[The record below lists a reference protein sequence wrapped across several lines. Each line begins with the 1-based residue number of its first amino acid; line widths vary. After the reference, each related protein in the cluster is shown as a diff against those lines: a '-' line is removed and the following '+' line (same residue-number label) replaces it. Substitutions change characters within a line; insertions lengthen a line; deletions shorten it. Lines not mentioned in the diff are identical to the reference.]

1 MALTASTM
9 TNSSAFKIDTLRK
22 SLCEFFAK
30 HKTEFTFFLFQNL
43 SVAPYCKQGKSQF
56 PYRLSLVS
64 IPAWPLYHP
73 AHWVAQ
79 KLHVCVISKWFCSA
93 SPSPFPSLC
102 RSKPRSHILQET
114 LLISWA
120 TLCSLSDHWYP
131 VDVNIF
137 SHCFTTFPFWFFSSW
152 RIVSRFILLYVCPL
166 ASKRQRQKRCLINV
180 HQMELTCIQSLA
192 QTHQS
197 FSSKPL
203 PSSR

>member
-1 MALTASTM
+1 MWVLCKTQNWVYFFFVSKSFCSTLLQ
-9 TNSSAFKIDTLRK
+9 TRQI
-22 SLCEFFAK
+22 
-30 HKTEFTFFLFQNL
+30 
-43 SVAPYCKQGKSQF
+43 
-56 PYRLSLVS
+56 S
-64 IPAWPLYHP
+64 IPTQAQASLHSCLTTLHHP

-93 SPSPFPSLC
+93 SSSTFPWLC
-102 RSKPRSHILQET
+102 RSELRSHILQET

-120 TLCSLSDHWYP
+120 ALCSLSDHWYP

-137 SHCFTTFPFWFFSSW
+137 SHCFTTFPFWFISSW
-152 RIVSRFILLYVCPL
+152 RIVSSFILLYVRPL
-166 ASKRQRQKRCLINV
+166 ASKRQRQKRCPINV
-180 HQMELTCIQSLA
+180 HQMELTCIQSQA